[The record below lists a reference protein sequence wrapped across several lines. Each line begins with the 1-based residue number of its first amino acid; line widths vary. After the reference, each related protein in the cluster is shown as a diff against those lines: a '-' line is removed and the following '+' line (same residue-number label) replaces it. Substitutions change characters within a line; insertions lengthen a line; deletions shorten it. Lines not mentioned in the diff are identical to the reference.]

1 MNTPQHAPD
10 QLDFGQVLDGKSA
23 SRTLSLT
30 TNAPGY
36 VTVNIPPGPFRVA
49 EFREMAQT
57 QNPSKISNGQFPAA
71 GAVRSR
77 IKYQE
82 GQNGPFQWSMAPNT
96 EMQIDVVFA
105 PKAQDGG
112 GAFKTAT
119 MNVSG
124 PGPHGNWVLPV
135 PLRGSLSPVSQ
146 SPGPPQ
152 PSSKPNA
159 LIALSGKAGNSPGLA
174 SPGSGGA
181 NRPAMQKGPSFS
193 GKPVLLMSKHRAELS
208 PKGISLKVLA
218 QLQQQKQG
226 AEVARARMMINPGPQ
241 QAQPGPQQAQ
251 PGPIQVQPGPIGTQ
265 SNPGPISTQTNPGPI
280 GTQKNSGPSQVQPG
294 PTQVQPGPISTQ
306 SNPGP
311 ISTQKNSGPSQVQ
324 PGPVQSQPGPIG
336 TQKNQPGPIQTQPGP
351 IQVNPGPINSQ
362 SNPGPIQSTKSVG
375 SPQGVSVGM
384 AGPSAGGLGGGNKM
398 SQASQ
403 GVENVFA
410 CTKAAPNALITSING
425 QKTSSV
431 VFTTDPD
438 NNLFTLTGCNFGDA
452 QGSLHLYGGFAH
464 GNIPFEI
471 QFWNDKNIVAR
482 VQPDLTG
489 ELDRDSVS
497 LVVVSSNGHQT
508 AFQGLKFYAARQ
520 TYALTDIPNAS
531 SKIIF
536 GPPDPSNLDNCQVPK
551 RFVAG
556 MCAVDSPGENG
567 LAVTVGRYHV
577 EGDKGTDQLTL
588 SGLKPGFEV
597 SDVGLWISP
606 DATDKQGWSLTSFAE
621 NISVNYV
628 FDFKNLCATYG
639 LRISVAG
646 PRGLN
651 SVWK

>member
-1 MNTPQHAPD
+1 MTSKYLALMLLLVVGAGPNLAQALQAPAPAARAFASPSPTPPQKRGDRPAPSAAAAMAAAQPAVPTMNTPQHAPD

-23 SRTLSLT
+23 TRTLSLT

-57 QNPSKISNGQFPAA
+57 QNPSKINNGQFPAA

-77 IKYQE
+77 IKYRE

-96 EMQIDVVFA
+96 DMQIDVVFT

-119 MNVSG
+119 MNLSG

-152 PSSKPNA
+152 PSSKPTV
-159 LIALSGKAGNSPGLA
+159 LIAQSGKPGNSPGLA
-174 SPGSGGA
+174 SPGSSGA
-181 NRPAMQKGPSFS
+181 NRPAMQKGRSLS

-208 PKGISLKVLA
+208 PKGMDLKVLS
-218 QLQQQKQG
+218 QLRQ
-226 AEVARARMMINPGPQ
+226 
-241 QAQPGPQQAQ
+241 
-251 PGPIQVQPGPIGTQ
+251 
-265 SNPGPISTQTNPGPI
+265 
-280 GTQKNSGPSQVQPG
+280 
-294 PTQVQPGPISTQ
+294 
-306 SNPGP
+306 
-311 ISTQKNSGPSQVQ
+311 
-324 PGPVQSQPGPIG
+324 QSQAAAAERTRILGSNRGG
-336 TQKNQPGPIQTQPGP
+336 TGQT
-351 IQVNPGPINSQ
+351 
-362 SNPGPIQSTKSVG
+362 TKSMG
-375 SPQGVSVGM
+375 RGVATSNIAV
-384 AGPSAGGLGGGNKM
+384 ANPSAGGGGGGNKM

-410 CTKAAPNALITSING
+410 CTKAAPDALLTSING
-425 QKTSSV
+425 QKTSSI

-452 QGSLHLYGGFAH
+452 QGSMHLYGGFAH

-471 QFWNDKNIVAR
+471 QFWNDKSIVAR
-482 VQPDLTG
+482 VQPDLAG
-489 ELDRDSVS
+489 ELDRDGVT
-497 LVVVSSNGHQT
+497 LVLVSSNGHQT

-536 GPPDPSNLDNCQVPK
+536 GDPDISNCQHAKNLTFMSCGVGPD
-551 RFVAG
+551 
-556 MCAVDSPGENG
+556 AVNG
-567 LAVTVGRYHV
+567 LAVVVDRWGV
-577 EGDKGTDQLTL
+577 QGDKGTDQLTL

-597 SDVGLWISP
+597 SDVSLWISP
-606 DATDKQGWSLTSFAE
+606 EATDKQGWSLTSFAE
-621 NISVNYV
+621 NISVSYV
-628 FDFKNLCATYG
+628 FDWKNACATYG

-646 PRGLN
+646 PRGLD